1 MKDDRKT
8 ELNRALQAI
17 RRWLSE
23 DIIYQ
28 RMDYHREILNMRE
41 HEVRVSLINDAI
53 TASKHIT
60 ALLQEEMERVSVNR
74 L

>member
-8 ELNRALQAI
+8 ELNRAIQTI

-28 RMDYHREILNMRE
+28 RMDYHRDSLNPRE
-41 HEVRVSLINDAI
+41 HEVRVSLINDAL

-60 ALLQEEMERVSVNR
+60 ALLEEEKERVCEQQ
-74 L
+74 

>member
-1 MKDDRKT
+1 MKDNKKT
-8 ELNRALQAI
+8 ELNKALQVI

-28 RMDYHREILNMRE
+28 RMDYHRDKLNPRE
-41 HEVRVSLINDAI
+41 RDVRVSLINDAI

-60 ALLQEEMERVSVNR
+60 ALLQEEKERVDVA
-74 L
+74 